1 MYLFAKCKQ
10 AMRDENIDNVD
21 VEDDCEKRSPPN
33 SSKTSVMFTNRSKDL
48 LCYKVEVKISQREVR
63 WKSQKLVVRRTMV
76 KWQFVTLRIGR
87 KRKSTDWKE
96 ECKFCVMLVSELELK
111 TNHFSRGYPNCK
123 FRTMFP

>member
-21 VEDDCEKRSPPN
+21 VEDDCEKRSPRN
-33 SSKTSVMFTNRSKDL
+33 SFKTAIMFTKPSKDL

-76 KWQFVTLRIGR
+76 KMAICDITDRE

-111 TNHFSRGYPNCK
+111 TNHFSRDYPNGKC
-123 FRTMFP
+123 RTMFP

>member
-1 MYLFAKCKQ
+1 
-10 AMRDENIDNVD
+10 MRDENIDNVD
-21 VEDDCEKRSPPN
+21 VEDDCEKRSPRN
-33 SSKTSVMFTNRSKDL
+33 SFKTAIMFTNRSKDL

-76 KWQFVTLRIGR
+76 KMAICDITDRE

-123 FRTMFP
+123 CRTMFP